1 MHHTDSLFTATAA
14 KAVQDVMVKNST
26 EHYYVSLGGYTCGV
40 KSGTAQVSDD
50 GRQYENS
57 LLVGYCLDESCPV
70 AFCILIEERE
80 SWDITTAQIAKVL
93 LDSLNGSI

>member
-1 MHHTDSLFTATAA
+1 MFTPTAA
-14 KAVQDVMVKNST
+14 KAVQAVMTKNST
-26 EHYYVSLGGYTCGV
+26 EHYYVSLGNYTCGV

-50 GRQYENS
+50 GREYENS
-57 LLVGYCLDESCPV
+57 LLVGFCLDESCPV

-93 LDSLNGSI
+93 LDSLSGSV